1 MLNQVAV
8 AQGLPSGTF
17 KINKTWAAAIES
29 LTVTGR
35 TASKLAH
42 SHEC

>member
-1 MLNQVAV
+1 MLSQVAQV
-8 AQGLPSGTF
+8 LPSGTF
-17 KINKTWAAAIES
+17 KINKTWAVVMES

-35 TASKLAH
+35 TASQLVH